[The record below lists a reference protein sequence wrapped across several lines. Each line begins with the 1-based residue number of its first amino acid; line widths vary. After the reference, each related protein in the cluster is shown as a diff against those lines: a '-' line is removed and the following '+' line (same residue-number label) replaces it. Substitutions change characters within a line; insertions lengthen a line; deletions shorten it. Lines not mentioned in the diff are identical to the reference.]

1 MKILSISTSSN
12 IASVSISE
20 NNDCILELNINNNK
34 THSETLMPL
43 IEDLFNKTNLKL
55 SDIDLIACD
64 IGPGSFTGIR
74 IGISSIKAI
83 AESLNIPV
91 IDVSSLEALAY
102 NVQDIECNTICSLID
117 ARNNQVYCGIFDK
130 NYNLLENYLA
140 DDINVIIET
149 LSKYKNIVF
158 VGDGAI
164 IHKEL
169 LGILDFTY
177 DNVIHS
183 KNIAKCAYNKFKKNE
198 IKTADTLSPLY
209 LRKSQAER
217 MKQKNG

>member
-1 MKILSISTSSN
+1 VIL
-12 IASVSISE
+12 A
-20 NNDCILELNINNNK
+20 
-34 THSETLMPL
+34 H
-43 IEDLFNKTNLKL
+43 
-55 SDIDLIACD
+55 
-64 IGPGSFTGIR
+64 GSFTGIR

-91 IDVSSLEALAY
+91 IDVSSLEALSY
-102 NVQDIECNTICSLID
+102 NIENIACDTICSLID

-130 NYNLLENYLA
+130 EYNLLESYIA
-140 DDINVIIET
+140 DDINTVIEV
-149 LSKYKNIVF
+149 LQKYQNIIY

-164 IHKEL
+164 IHKDL
-169 LGILDFTY
+169 LGIDYFTY

-183 KNIAKCAYNKFKKNE
+183 KNIAKCAYNKFKNND
-198 IKTADTLSPLY
+198 IKTADTISPLY